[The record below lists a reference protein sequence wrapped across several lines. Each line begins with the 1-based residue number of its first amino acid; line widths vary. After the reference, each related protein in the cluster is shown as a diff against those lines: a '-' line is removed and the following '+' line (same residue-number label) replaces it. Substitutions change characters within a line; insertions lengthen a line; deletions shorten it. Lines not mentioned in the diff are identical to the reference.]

1 MCNHT
6 EEAAVLDSSSEGGRR
21 EVKGEW
27 TLETRGLDHWEG
39 SSKKNKVWHNK
50 DSCHQ
55 NNSTYIDKRVINS
68 HTAPVSSTAP
78 RCTSPCQVYGEVT

>member
-6 EEAAVLDSSSEGGRR
+6 DKAAVLDNSSEGGRR

-27 TLETRGLDHWEG
+27 TWETRGMDHWEG
-39 SSKKNKVWHNK
+39 SSKKNKVWQNK

-55 NNSTYIDKRVINS
+55 NNSTSY
-68 HTAPVSSTAP
+68 
-78 RCTSPCQVYGEVT
+78 